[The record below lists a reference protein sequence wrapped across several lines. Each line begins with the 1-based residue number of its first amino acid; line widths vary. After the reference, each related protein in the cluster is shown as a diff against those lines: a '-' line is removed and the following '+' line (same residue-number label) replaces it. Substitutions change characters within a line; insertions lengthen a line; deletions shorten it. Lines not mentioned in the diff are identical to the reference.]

1 MSRFDAVQQT
11 GQAALVHDPSLHP
24 SVDYRRLRRQH
35 FTERV
40 AGVLLFLCALISILT
55 TIGIILVLAAEALS
69 FFRTIPL
76 TDFLF
81 GTQWTPLFQNNQ
93 SFGVLP
99 LVSATVMVTAIAM
112 FVAVP
117 LGLMSAIFLSE
128 YATDRVRSII
138 KPFIELLAGIP
149 TIVFGFFALTY
160 ITPTIIKPLFP
171 QASVY
176 NVLAAGITVGI
187 MIIPLIASLSEDA
200 LRAVPNSLR
209 EGAYAVGATKLETS
223 TRIIVPAALSGI
235 VASFILAASRAIG
248 ETMIVALAAGSRAR
262 IASDPLQPAQTM
274 TAYIIQVVSGD
285 VVAGGVVYESLFAVG
300 LLLFVMTLLM
310 NIFSHWF
317 VRRFREEYV

>member
-1 MSRFDAVQQT
+1 MGRAPLEPVI
-11 GQAALVHDPSLHP
+11 
-24 SVDYRRLRRQH
+24 DYGRLRRQH
-35 FTERV
+35 LTERL
-40 AGVLLFLCALISILT
+40 AGIILLLCAVVSVLT
-55 TIGIILVLAAEALS
+55 TIGIIVILAAEALD
-69 FFRTIPL
+69 FFREIPV

-81 GTQWTPLFQNNQ
+81 GRTWTALFQNDQ

-99 LVSATVMVTAIAM
+99 LVSATVMVTFIAM
-112 FVAVP
+112 VVAVP
-117 LGLMSAIFLSE
+117 LGLMSAIYLSE
-128 YATDRVRSII
+128 YASSRVRSTL

-149 TIVFGFFALTY
+149 TIVFGYFALTY
-160 ITPTIIKPLFP
+160 ITPTIIKPIFP

-176 NVLAAGITVGI
+176 NVLAAGVTVGI
-187 MIIPLIASLSEDA
+187 MIIPLIASLSEDS

-209 EGAYAVGATKLETS
+209 EGAYAVGATKFETS

-248 ETMIVALAAGSRAR
+248 ETMIVALAAGSKAQM
-262 IASDPLQPAQTM
+262 ASDPLQPAQTM

-285 VVAGGVVYESLFAVG
+285 VVAGGVIYQSLFAVG
-300 LLLFVMTLLM
+300 LLLFVMTLVM